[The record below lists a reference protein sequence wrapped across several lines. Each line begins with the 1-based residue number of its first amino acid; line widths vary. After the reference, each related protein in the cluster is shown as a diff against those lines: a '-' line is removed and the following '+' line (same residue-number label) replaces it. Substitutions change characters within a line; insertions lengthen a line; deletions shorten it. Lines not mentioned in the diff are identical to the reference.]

1 MRILK
6 ISEKFD
12 EIVIL
17 ERIKILFKEFEKKNI
32 MISIAESC
40 TGGYISH
47 MMTNITGAS
56 KVFERGVITYS
67 DKSKSEI
74 LGVDPETI
82 KEFGAVSDIV
92 ARQMAEGIR
101 RISNSKIGIGITGIA
116 GPTGGTELK
125 PVGLV
130 YISYSL
136 KDQIIVDKHNFHT
149 SRIKFKQKVIE
160 AVVIRLES
168 IVQEELK

>member
-12 EIVIL
+12 EKEIL
-17 ERIKILFKEFEKKNI
+17 ERLESLLKKLKEKGLKL
-32 MISIAESC
+32 SIAESA
-40 TGGYISH
+40 TGGYLSH
-47 MMTNITGAS
+47 MVTNISGS
-56 KVFERGVITYS
+56 SEIFECGVITYS

-74 LGVDPETI
+74 LGVDPEMI

-101 RISNSKIGIGITGIA
+101 RITNSEIGIGITGIA

-130 YISYSL
+130 YISYSF
-136 KDQIIVDKHNFHT
+136 KDQIIVDKHNFQT
-149 SRIKFKQKVIE
+149 SRIKFKQKVLE
-160 AVVIRLES
+160 DVITKLES
-168 IVQEELK
+168 IIL